1 MADSTSFTVLDMP
14 REERP
19 RERLLRLGPEALSS
33 PELLALIIGRGVSKR
48 SVMAIAQELYLTF
61 RSVKAINEAT
71 IEELSKIKGIGPAKA
86 IQIKACFELAKR
98 QELEIDNRFEDVD
111 IKNPQSA
118 VKVIKASIKDMK
130 KEHFMLIILNT
141 KNKITSIET
150 ISIGTLNASLVHPR
164 EVFNKAIS
172 HTASSVIIAHNHPS
186 GDPEPSEED
195 LKITRRLME
204 AGKIL
209 GIEVLDHIIVGKD
222 TVKSTIVEHGKQKSK
237 AYCSLKEKGFI

>member
-86 IQIKACFELAKR
+86 IQMQL
-98 QELEIDNRFEDVD
+98 
-111 IKNPQSA
+111 S
-118 VKVIKASIKDMK
+118 
-130 KEHFMLIILNT
+130 KECQI
-141 KNKITSIET
+141 
-150 ISIGTLNASLVHPR
+150 
-164 EVFNKAIS
+164 
-172 HTASSVIIAHNHPS
+172 
-186 GDPEPSEED
+186 
-195 LKITRRLME
+195 
-204 AGKIL
+204 
-209 GIEVLDHIIVGKD
+209 HI
-222 TVKSTIVEHGKQKSK
+222 
-237 AYCSLKEKGFI
+237 